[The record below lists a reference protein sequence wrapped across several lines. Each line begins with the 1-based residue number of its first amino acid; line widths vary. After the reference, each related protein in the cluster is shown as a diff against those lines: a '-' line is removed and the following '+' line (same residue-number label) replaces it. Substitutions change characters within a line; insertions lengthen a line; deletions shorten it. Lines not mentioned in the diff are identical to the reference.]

1 MKFLVLLLVGFVLY
15 LISRSYK
22 TEKFVNINL
31 NVKDR
36 YTGDLMHHEAGLLVA
51 LMAKVAKADG
61 QVSELEA
68 QVLKHTF
75 SDISSHFENQEEIR
89 EKLKEIFSK
98 EKDSF
103 DNTVD
108 VCNKLYKLTSNDYAK
123 RVKVLEYLLNLAFI
137 DKDFSKT
144 EEMIVEDIASA
155 LKIKQSDYEN
165 IVQNFKNFYAN
176 AAQNAS
182 KTLEEAYAILEINE
196 QSDDKTIK
204 NAYRALVK
212 KYHPD
217 IITGQGASQNIIDEA
232 TSKLQEINEA
242 YQMIKESKK

>member
-1 MKFLVLLLVGFVLY
+1 MKILVLLFIGFILY

-31 NVKDR
+31 KGKDNF
-36 YTGDLMHHEAGLLVA
+36 TGDLMHHEAGLLVA

-75 SDISSHFENQEEIR
+75 SDISSHFQNQEEIR
-89 EKLKEIFSK
+89 NKLKDIFSREK
-98 EKDSF
+98 ESF
-103 DNTVD
+103 DNTID
-108 VCNKLYKLTSNDYAK
+108 ICNKLYKLTSGDYGK
-123 RVKVLEYLLNLAFI
+123 RIKVLEYLLNLAFI
-137 DKDFSKT
+137 DKDFSNT
-144 EEMIVEDIASA
+144 EEMIIEDISKA
-155 LKIKQSDYEN
+155 LNIKAMDYSKL
-165 IVQNFKNFYAN
+165 VQNFKDFYAN

-182 KTLEEAYAILEINE
+182 KTLDEAYDILGINKN
-196 QSDDKTIK
+196 SDDKSIK

-242 YQMIKESKK
+242 YEMIKESKK

>member
-1 MKFLVLLLVGFVLY
+1 
-15 LISRSYK
+15 
-22 TEKFVNINL
+22 
-31 NVKDR
+31 
-36 YTGDLMHHEAGLLVA
+36 
-51 LMAKVAKADG
+51 
-61 QVSELEA
+61 
-68 QVLKHTF
+68 
-75 SDISSHFENQEEIR
+75 
-89 EKLKEIFSK
+89 
-98 EKDSF
+98 
-103 DNTVD
+103 
-108 VCNKLYKLTSNDYAK
+108 
-123 RVKVLEYLLNLAFI
+123 
-137 DKDFSKT
+137 
-144 EEMIVEDIASA
+144 MIVEDIASA

-182 KTLEEAYAILEINE
+182 KTLEEAYEILGINE

-217 IITGQGASQNIIDEA
+217 IITGQGAAQNIIDEA